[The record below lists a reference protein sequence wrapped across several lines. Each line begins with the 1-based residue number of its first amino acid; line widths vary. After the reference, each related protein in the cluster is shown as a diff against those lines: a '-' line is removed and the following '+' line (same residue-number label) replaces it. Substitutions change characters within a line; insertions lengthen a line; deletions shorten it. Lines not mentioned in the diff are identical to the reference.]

1 VKSPE
6 TERQLVQTPPSGTV
20 PAGSED
26 GKLIVVGLRCG
37 RLANRLALFAN
48 LIAFAEEHGHRVINF
63 TFHSYAALF
72 ETTRRDVFCRYP
84 AATRPS
90 WLDAIPGVGGAI
102 RKTRIFYHAVRGL
115 SVLNEKLPAFGNK
128 VVTLREGPGHQLVI
142 LLETPEMQARIAE
155 ARVVFVY
162 GFIFRA
168 PAAMQRHAEKIRAYF
183 QPIEK
188 HSRASRQAV
197 DGLRQRADVVV
208 GVHIRRGDYSGWAGG
223 KYFFPVSQYAAWMHE
238 LAGQFPG
245 RKVSF
250 LVCGNESRTAQEFT
264 GLSVGFAAGLPVEDL
279 YALAGCDYIMGP
291 VSTFT
296 QWASFYGGKP
306 LLHLRDSKDRIQREK
321 FRVSYL
327 EEVPH

>member
-1 VKSPE
+1 MSPG
-6 TERQLVQTPPSGTV
+6 TEHPLVQTLPSRAV
-20 PAGSED
+20 PAGSQD
-26 GKLIVVGLRCG
+26 GKLIFVGLRCG

-48 LIAFAEEHGHRVINF
+48 LIAFAEEHGHRLINF
-63 TFHSYAALF
+63 TFHSYAGLF
-72 ETTRRDVFCRYP
+72 EATRRDVFCRYP
-84 AATRPS
+84 AATGPS
-90 WLDAIPGVGGAI
+90 WLDVFPGVGSAI

-115 SVLNEKLPAFGNK
+115 SVLNQKLPVFGNK

-142 LLETPEMQARIAE
+142 LLETPEIQARIAD

-183 QPIEK
+183 RPIEK
-188 HSRASRQAV
+188 HERISRQAV
-197 DGLRQRADVVV
+197 DCLRQRADVVV
-208 GVHIRRGDYSGWAGG
+208 GVHIRRGDYIGWAGG
-223 KYFFPVSQYAAWMHE
+223 KYFFPVSRYAAWMHE

-250 LVCGNESRTAQEFT
+250 LVCSNEPRTAQEFT
-264 GLSVGFAAGLPVEDL
+264 GLSVGFAAGSPVEDL
-279 YALAGCDYIMGP
+279 YALAGCDYVMGP
-291 VSTFT
+291 VSSFT

-306 LLHLRDSKDRIQREK
+306 LLHLRDSEDRIEREK
-321 FRVSYL
+321 FRVCYL

>member
-1 VKSPE
+1 MSPDPE
-6 TERQLVQTPPSGTV
+6 PPQPQPPSSPIV
-20 PAGSED
+20 PATSGD
-26 GKLIVVGLRCG
+26 GKLLIVALRCG

-72 ETTRRDVFCRYP
+72 EATRRDVFCRYP

-115 SVLNEKLPAFGNK
+115 SVLNEKLPVFGNK
-128 VVTLREGPGHQLVI
+128 MVTLREGTGHQLVI
-142 LLETPEMQARIAE
+142 LLETPEIQARIAE
-155 ARVVFVY
+155 AKVVFVY

-188 HSRASRQAV
+188 HGRASRQAV
-197 DGLRQRADVVV
+197 DCMRQSADVVV
-208 GVHIRRGDYSGWAGG
+208 GVHIRRGDYIGWARG
-223 KYFFPVSQYAAWMHE
+223 KYFFPVSQYAAWMRE
-238 LAGQFPG
+238 LAEQFPG

-250 LVCGNESRTAQEFT
+250 LVCSNEPRTAQEFT
-264 GLSVGFAAGLPVEDL
+264 GLSVGFAAGSPVEDL
-279 YALAGCDYIMGP
+279 YALAGCDYVVGP
-291 VSTFT
+291 VSSFT

-306 LLHLRDSKDRIQREK
+306 LLHLRDSKDRIEREK